1 MKDYVLERALVDMPD
16 PAAMTDAEALQAL
29 KALLPLRLAEV
40 DAGQAIT
47 ATAGEIKPGAANAT
61 DERPTK

>member
-1 MKDYVLERALVDMPD
+1 MPD